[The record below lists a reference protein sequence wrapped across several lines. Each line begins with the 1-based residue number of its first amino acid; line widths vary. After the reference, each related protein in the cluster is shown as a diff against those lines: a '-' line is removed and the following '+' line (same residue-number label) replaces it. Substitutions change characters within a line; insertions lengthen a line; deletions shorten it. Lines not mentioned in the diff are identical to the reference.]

1 VLRTIILRSVLAV
14 ICGVGL
20 ALALSWAGPSPI
32 GGDPELMYKP
42 IKFELAR
49 SLAVGRLPFW
59 SNRFGIGVPLV
70 AESHVAA
77 FYPPNWLLYR
87 IFDVHT
93 AYRMGMWLHWFA
105 LAATTF
111 AYARTLGISQPGSVL
126 AAVSFTLCGFQAA
139 HIVHEPFYY
148 LMPYMPL
155 CLLLAHRYM
164 TSGNL
169 LWISGLALAWGTQ
182 LTLGHFQIQMWTAG
196 LVVLFSAWRVWTVGE
211 NRYRVLWRVGGL
223 CMSLLWGVSIAWV
236 QLRLTWE
243 LTGVSGFVRPA
254 HLLSPYSFPPA
265 HWAQFA
271 LPEVFLGLTERTADN
286 YWGRQGTTAGE
297 ACAYAGILVWILAFV
312 GIVAKKPLEGL
323 KPWRIIVPL
332 SLVLAT
338 MPGWWPDGFLLLMKL
353 PGLGWFRA
361 PARYT
366 LLTCLGLA
374 LLAGRGLDRAI
385 IPRRFWTGLTLA
397 IISGAL
403 AWCWSIY
410 WTSGAE
416 FRTSALAPTLVFR
429 LTAAGLTWILALAA
443 VIAWR
448 QDRVGAWAPLAVV
461 SLELV
466 ILLFVGP
473 VVWIRADQQVETGPV
488 LRRLAQMQGVG
499 LVGGRLQDLPVAAGI
514 TTAYPY
520 LGITAPPP
528 NYLLERATSSPSE
541 NDTVDTRWIRRLGVT
556 HEVWGSADSV
566 YGTKVIA
573 RIVDPLLDQL
583 MTTIPT
589 SRRGGLGPWTIVQ
602 TSGPFPPA
610 WIAQDIHTA
619 RDWKDVFYFLSGN
632 DRPNEAWF
640 EPGDGPASF
649 PELITGSAHVKSW
662 NGTTAVVEHDGPC
675 ILIVRRAYYPGWSYQ
690 VDNASKRPV
699 LKVNFG
705 LQGVPLLG
713 SGTRRITF
721 QYSPTGLPQ
730 ATAISLTALASALIV
745 VVVTGSRF
753 IRINSPA
760 HK

>member
-1 VLRTIILRSVLAV
+1 
-14 ICGVGL
+14 
-20 ALALSWAGPSPI
+20 
-32 GGDPELMYKP
+32 MYKP

-49 SLAVGRLPFW
+49 SLAVGGLPFW
-59 SNRFGIGVPLV
+59 SNHFGIGVPIV

-87 IFDVHT
+87 VFDVHT
-93 AYRMGMWLHWFA
+93 AYRVAMWLHWFA

-139 HIVHEPFYY
+139 HIVHEPFYH

-164 TSGNL
+164 MNGNL

-196 LVVLFSAWRVWTVGE
+196 LVVLSGAWRVLSVGE
-211 NRYRVLWRVGGL
+211 NRYRVLWRVAGL
-223 CMSLLWGVSIAWV
+223 CAGLLWGLSIAWV

-254 HLLSPYSFPPA
+254 HLLLPYSFPPA

-271 LPEVFLGLTERTADN
+271 LPEVFLGLPEGTADN
-286 YWGRQGTTAGE
+286 YWGRQGTVAGE

-312 GIVAKKPLEGL
+312 GIRAKKPLEGL
-323 KPWRIIVPL
+323 ELWRVLVPL

-338 MPGWWPDGFLLLMKL
+338 MPGWWPDGFLLLMQL

-385 IPRRFWTGLTLA
+385 APRRFWTGLTLA
-397 IISGAL
+397 MITGAL

-410 WTSGAE
+410 WTSRAE
-416 FRTSALAPTLVFR
+416 FRTSALAPTLLIRFTV
-429 LTAAGLTWILALAA
+429 AGLNWILALA
-443 VIAWR
+443 VVVAWR
-448 QDRVGAWAPLAVV
+448 QDRLGAWAPLAVV
-461 SLELV
+461 SLELA

-473 VVWIRADQQVETGPV
+473 VVWVRAAGRQLETSPV

-514 TTAYPY
+514 STAYPY

-528 NYLLERATSSPSE
+528 NYLLERATSSPSG
-541 NDTVDTRWIRRLGVT
+541 NDTVEIRWFRRLGVT
-556 HEVWGSADSV
+556 HGVWGSADSI
-566 YGTKVIA
+566 YGTKVLE
-573 RIVDPLLDQL
+573 RIDDPSLDQL
-583 MTTIPT
+583 MTTLPI
-589 SRRGGLGPWTIVQ
+589 SRRGGLGPWTLVHA
-602 TSGPFPPA
+602 SGTFPPA
-610 WIAQDIHTA
+610 WIAQEIHEDQ
-619 RDWKDVFYFLSGN
+619 DWKDVFYFLSIN
-632 DRPNEAWF
+632 DRSNEAWF
-640 EPGDGPASF
+640 EPGEAPPSF
-649 PELITGSAHVKSW
+649 PELTTGSAHVKSW

-675 ILIVRRAYYPGWSYQ
+675 ILILRRAYYPGWSYQ
-690 VDNASKRPV
+690 LDSASKRPV
-699 LKVNFG
+699 LKVNCG
-705 LQGVPLLG
+705 LQAVPLLG

-721 QYSPTGLPQ
+721 QYSPTGLPR
-730 ATAISLTALASALIV
+730 AAAISLTALASALIV
-745 VVVTGSRF
+745 GLVTGLRS
-753 IRINSPA
+753 IRAI
-760 HK
+760 